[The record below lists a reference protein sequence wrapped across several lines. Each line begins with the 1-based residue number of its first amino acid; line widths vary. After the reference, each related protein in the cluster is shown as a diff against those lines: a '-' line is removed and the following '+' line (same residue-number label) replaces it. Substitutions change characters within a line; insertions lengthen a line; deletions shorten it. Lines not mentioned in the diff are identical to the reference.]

1 MNEYCCPSHMNAN
14 CFSSSY
20 LNEME
25 KIVFTKSVITLHARE
40 TLLMC
45 SIRNAMTSTV
55 AGTRTSAWLSLQC
68 STAISS
74 NHVVSVGTTVANEVE
89 I

>member
-1 MNEYCCPSHMNAN
+1 MNEYCCPSHINAN
-14 CFSSSY
+14 CFLSSY
-20 LNEME
+20 LSEME
-25 KIVFTKSVITLHARE
+25 KRAFTKSVITLHAHK

-45 SIRNAMTSTV
+45 SITNTMTSTT
-55 AGTRTSAWLSLQC
+55 ARTRTSAWLSLQS

-74 NHVVSVGTTVANEVE
+74 NHLVSAGTIVANEVK